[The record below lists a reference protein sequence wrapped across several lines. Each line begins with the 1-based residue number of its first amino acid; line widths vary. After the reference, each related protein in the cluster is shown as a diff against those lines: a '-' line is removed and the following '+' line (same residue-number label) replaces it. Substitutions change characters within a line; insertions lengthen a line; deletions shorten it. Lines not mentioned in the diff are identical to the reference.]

1 MLSSV
6 GQLHLFE
13 NISISDSNFISVPRW
28 HFDAVADRSIG
39 LHLSTFLQVAGR
51 LVG

>member
-13 NISISDSNFISVPRW
+13 NISISDSNFIYVPRW
-28 HFDAVADRSIG
+28 HFDAIVDRSIG
-39 LHLSTFLQVAGR
+39 LHLLTFLQVAGR